1 MYLMRVTGAW
11 IGVLAD
17 WLSGQ
22 ADDIQQSESAVQL
35 KNELEH
41 WRHQAV
47 VPMHIW
53 QNMLDQAVH
62 LHVEGSGQV
71 ALLIGACVQPRHI
84 GVLGYLVL
92 ACSNLADAMLAYQ
105 RYERLFYGH
114 NLAEIQMTADEVE
127 IRWAPLE
134 SSDESSGRWHDSCA
148 IAALI
153 TFLRRQMRE
162 PPPPALVAFCFAA
175 PVTEEEQIAYEV
187 FFQCPVRFADH
198 YTRVRFPRSY
208 LTLSMPQCDPGLKDL
223 LDRQAQAL
231 LHALPDS
238 EPWERALQHVMLR
251 LMPEGRTQLPEVAHS
266 LHVSVRS
273 LQRRLE
279 QRGMT
284 WQQLLDRTRSHL
296 AQQYLQDAS
305 LSLAEIAH
313 LLGYSEQSAMTRAF
327 VRWTGST
334 PAQARKSFRQTV
346 YRRG

>member
-11 IGVLAD
+11 LGVLED
-17 WLSGQ
+17 WLTGQ
-22 ADDIQQSESAVQL
+22 SCEDTKLI
-35 KNELEH
+35 KELEQ
-41 WRHQAV
+41 WRNEPV
-47 VPMHIW
+47 VPMSVW
-53 QNMLDQAVH
+53 QSMLDHAVSIQ
-62 LHVEGSGQV
+62 SGGGQI
-71 ALLIGACVQPRHI
+71 ALQIGACVQPRHVGI
-84 GVLGYLVL
+84 LGYLVL

-114 NLAEIQMTADEVE
+114 DLAEIQMTADEVE

-134 SSDESSGRWHDSCA
+134 PSPGRWHDSCA
-148 IAALI
+148 IAALM
-153 TFLRRQMRE
+153 TFLRRQMHE
-162 PPPPALVAFCFAA
+162 PPPPALVSFCFEA
-175 PVTEEEQIAYEV
+175 PASDEERTAYEA
-187 FFQCPVRFADH
+187 FFQCTVLFADTH
-198 YTRVRFPRSY
+198 TRVRFPRSY
-208 LTLSMPQCDPGLKDL
+208 LTLAMPQRDQGLKEL

-231 LHALPDS
+231 LEALPDS
-238 EPWERALQHVMLR
+238 EPWEQALQQVMLR
-251 LMPEGRTQLPEVAHS
+251 LLPEARTRLPEAARA

-284 WQQLLDRTRSHL
+284 WQLLLDRTRSHL

-327 VRWTGST
+327 SRWTGST
-334 PAQARKSFRQTV
+334 PAQARKSFRTTA